1 MHWKVQNIILLLTDS
16 FRKKFFVFDN
26 SWSLPCSCYEQ
37 CSLSTFRVSSFHAL
51 FPRRVEVGVSR
62 THRLMMLNHGK
73 SKTRKWSIAQCLWIS
88 PASAFLAPS
97 LKRCLEKD
105 PALELLMNI
114 HFGSW
119 YLWCMHRN
127 WVSGF
132 RLRIWATKKW
142 KRICFRIRQHYQ
154 HRSQMFLRN
163 NDQWP
168 SQWLWGW
175 EWYR

>member
-16 FRKKFFVFDN
+16 FCNKFLVFNN
-26 SWSLPCSCYEQ
+26 SWSLLCSCLGH
-37 CSLSTFRVSSFHAL
+37 LSRLLFSSAL
-51 FPRRVEVGVSR
+51 SQERQSGCHEDTLADDAESWKKQNQVME
-62 THRLMMLNHGK
+62 H
-73 SKTRKWSIAQCLWIS
+73 CLWIS
-88 PASAFLAPS
+88 PASAFPAPS
-97 LKRCLEKD
+97 LKTCLEKD

-154 HRSQMFLRN
+154 HKSQIILRN

-175 EWYR
+175 GWYR